1 MVLGTRI
8 FLPLRGRVGLRS
20 FSSSR
25 AHWQSAAPL
34 PSSKPVGAFRGG
46 LFGFLAGSVAA
57 SSLVYFYILSEYRL
71 ANEMLSD
78 DIAALQMATI
88 KLQSYITE
96 LETKVDKLHNIKK

>member
-1 MVLGTRI
+1 MPIGTRI
-8 FLPLRGRVGLRS
+8 FLPLRGRLGIRS

-25 AHWQSAAPL
+25 AHWESAMPL

-46 LFGFLAGSVAA
+46 VFGFLTGSVAA
-57 SSLVYFYILSEYRL
+57 GASVYYYILSEYRL

-78 DIAALQMATI
+78 DISALQKATI

-96 LETKVDKLHNIKK
+96 LESRVDQLNKKK

>member
-1 MVLGTRI
+1 MPIGTKI
-8 FLPLRGRVGLRS
+8 FIPLRGRVGIRS

-25 AHWQSAAPL
+25 ARWESVAPL

-46 LFGFLAGSVAA
+46 VFGFLAGSVAA
-57 SSLVYFYILSEYRL
+57 GASVYYYILGEYRL

-78 DIAALQMATI
+78 DISALQKATI

-96 LETKVDKLHNIKK
+96 LECRVDQLHKK

>member
-1 MVLGTRI
+1 MIVGTKI
-8 FLPLRGRVGLRS
+8 LLPLRGRVGIRS

-25 AHWQSAAPL
+25 VRWESAAPL

-46 LFGFLAGSVAA
+46 VFGFLAGSVAA
-57 SSLVYFYILSEYRL
+57 SASVYFYILAEYRL

-78 DIAALQMATI
+78 DIAALQTATI

-96 LETKVDKLHNIKK
+96 LESKVNQLNKKK

>member
-1 MVLGTRI
+1 MPIGTKI
-8 FLPLRGRVGLRS
+8 FLPLRGRVGIRS

-25 AHWQSAAPL
+25 ARWESAAPL

-46 LFGFLAGSVAA
+46 VFGFLAGSVAA
-57 SSLVYFYILSEYRL
+57 GASVYYYILAEYRF

-78 DIAALQMATI
+78 DIVALQKATI

-96 LETKVDKLHNIKK
+96 LESKVDQLHKKK